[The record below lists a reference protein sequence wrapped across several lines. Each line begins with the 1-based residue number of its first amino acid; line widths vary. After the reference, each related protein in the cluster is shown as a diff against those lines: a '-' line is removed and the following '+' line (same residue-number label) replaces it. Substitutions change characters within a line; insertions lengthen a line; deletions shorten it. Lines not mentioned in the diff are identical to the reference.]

1 MHQFSGPTIEEAL
14 QQATAELGR
23 DITVVRARRVTS
35 KRTLGFGSKVRYEV
49 DVLVGAQAVGSSS
62 GSGGEFDS
70 VLSGLIDNIER
81 LEADQVRR
89 PRPAADEELAPANA
103 ESSRAAFGEADLAP
117 APGGY
122 GPSRRRSVP
131 SGMDRDGT
139 ELSADRGGRSGSIDL
154 RPVRSEVGDDVLAQL
169 ADQPAGGRNGSDRT
183 PPSVRLARAAADAGP
198 KGRATVTDDRPAV
211 RAVRNAAASEDDGPA
226 VESLARAAR
235 RAAERAAAARS
246 GEAERRDAERLEVER
261 LLAEREEREAA
272 ERRADEDRRLA
283 RLEAERL
290 AAERAE
296 RERAE
301 AERLA
306 AERVERERVEAERLA
321 AERAERERV
330 EAERLAAER
339 AERERVEAERLAVER
354 LVAEHIERERVEA
367 ERLAVER
374 AERERVEAERLAA
387 ERAERERIERLASEV
402 AEAARIEAERVAA
415 ELRETARIEV
425 ERALAERAGA
435 QQVAPGAGDRDD
447 DRDRRRPVA
456 EDTVTGSERRR
467 RRELEREV
475 AEAWQAARQVRSGT
489 WGTPRPADEPL
500 PARAVD
506 HILDAEWLSDDA
518 DPTVIDLVDRA
529 FAADELHF
537 DDLLILDDEPAEA
550 VEVAEPVEA
559 VDEPGNHTGD
569 DTGDHT
575 GDDTFAVP
583 SVEAVLVE
591 ADLVESAGTEP
602 VAEFAVDA
610 TGRPPRRRL
619 RDLQRNGARPAAEA
633 ERETPTDREPVSR
646 PGAEVEIL
654 PPLGASSPF
663 STKRSAGLMT
673 TLGSSRQLPARSRRP
688 ERGLVGLGLEGMPF
702 DQSLGG
708 EPQWSIEHLG
718 ALGMPEVALEAL
730 AELELNADA
739 DWMSAVE
746 LFIREHVP
754 APSAAGDPGA
764 VFLSGAGPEAAT
776 SIVQAGLL
784 GFRPGYIVVDGQF
797 RLASSIELMLAI
809 RSCLPR

>member
-330 EAERLAAER
+330 EAERLAA
-339 AERERVEAERLAVER
+339 
-354 LVAEHIERERVEA
+354 
-367 ERLAVER
+367 ER